1 MMRPSPMVMRSAAA
15 GEAEQMLLFV
25 SAIALIAGATATI
38 PSVSIL
44 CIFAGA
50 GCIIL
55 DVILP

>member
-1 MMRPSPMVMRSAAA
+1 MVMRSAAA

>member
-1 MMRPSPMVMRSAAA
+1 
-15 GEAEQMLLFV
+15 MLLFV

-44 CIFAGA
+44 CIFAGV

-55 DVILP
+55 DVLLP

>member
-1 MMRPSPMVMRSAAA
+1 MVMRSVAA
-15 GEAEQMLLFV
+15 GEVEQVLLFV

-55 DVILP
+55 EVLLP